1 MSENLLKSLTD
12 VTKVLAETAEASS
25 TEVNA
30 NMVMLVAL
38 YTVLLNKGVISLSD
52 VEAISGLGQGNEQ
65 LSERI
70 KARID
75 IIKRTRISD
84 LSASTS
90 KGGFIPAFSFCFI
103 FSSFI

>member
-75 IIKRTRISD
+75 IIKKNANI
-84 LSASTS
+84 
-90 KGGFIPAFSFCFI
+90 
-103 FSSFI
+103 